1 MRTLFVICIMV
12 VVLPGV
18 PVTQTAWPYQY
29 VTDTTNRI
37 IELSDTRATP
47 TPEAIEASAS
57 YACRAL
63 ARLREELAYANMAP

>member
-12 VVLPGV
+12 VVPPGV
-18 PVTQTAWPYQY
+18 AVTQTAWPYQY
-29 VTDTTNRI
+29 VTDTSNRI
-37 IELSDTRATP
+37 IELSEATATP

-63 ARLREELAYANMAP
+63 ARLREELA